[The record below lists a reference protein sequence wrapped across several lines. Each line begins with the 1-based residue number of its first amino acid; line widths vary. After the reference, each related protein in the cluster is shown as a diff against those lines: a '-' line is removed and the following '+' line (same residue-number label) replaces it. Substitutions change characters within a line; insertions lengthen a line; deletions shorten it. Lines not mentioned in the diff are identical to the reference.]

1 MIREVLTLGRLQA
14 LSPDEAAARL
24 AARLSDGPDAAA
36 ETVLAA
42 WLEDDPKHAQAW
54 TRAQHALAFFH
65 PLGDDTLME
74 SLLEDARR
82 TARRSWWPRAAA
94 AVAAVVLLAAG
105 ALTLGQSSWLPH
117 LPQRGTNQTAE
128 TAQAIRYAAPRGLPQ
143 QFLLADGSQV
153 TLDTESA
160 IDVSFTPARRE
171 VRLISGRAFFDVTHD
186 AQRPF
191 AVRAADREVI
201 AVGTRFDVALS
212 ARDVRVVLVQGRVR
226 VAADDGVPA
235 ADLVAGQQLVAARGE
250 PAQVTTADVNTE
262 GNWRQGLVTFND
274 EPLASAVAELNR
286 YSHEQVIVP
295 DAAVGRLRI
304 SGVFKA
310 GDPERFARSVSQV
323 HPVHISRA
331 GPNELVITAAN

>member
-14 LSPDEAAARL
+14 LPPDEAAARL
-24 AARLSDGPDAAA
+24 AARLSDGPDAAT

-42 WLEDDPKHAQAW
+42 WLEDDPSHAQAW

-65 PLGDDTLME
+65 PLGDDPLLE
-74 SLLEDARR
+74 SLLQDARR

-94 AVAAVVLLAAG
+94 AAAAVVLLAVG
-105 ALTLGQSSWLPH
+105 ALTLGQSSWLTH
-117 LPQRGTNQTAE
+117 HPQRETTPTAE
-128 TAQAIRYAAPRGLPQ
+128 ASRAIRYAAPRGLPQ
-143 QFLLADGSQV
+143 QYLLADGSQV
-153 TLDTESA
+153 TLDTESV
-160 IDVSFTPARRE
+160 IDVAFTPARRE
-171 VRLISGRAFFDVTHD
+171 VRLVAGRAFFDVTHD
-186 AQRPF
+186 VQRPF

-212 ARDVRVVLVQGRVR
+212 PRDVRVVLVQGRVR

-250 PAQVTTADVNTE
+250 PAQVTTADLSGE
-262 GNWRQGLVTFND
+262 GNWRQGLITFND
-274 EPLASAVAELNR
+274 EPLAAAVAELNR
-286 YSHEQVIVP
+286 YSHEQVLVP
-295 DAAVGRLRI
+295 DPAVGQMRI

-310 GDPERFARSVSQV
+310 GDPVRFARSVSQV

-331 GPNELVITAAN
+331 GPNQLVISAAN